1 MVGIQARGATANGNT
16 NIFGE
21 GYTRVGEGLSLDLT
35 PILYP
40 EGVKGLSLGFQPQE
54 RTQSATRPEGAVE
67 IT

>member
-21 GYTRVGEGLSLDLT
+21 GYTRVGEGLSLGLT

-54 RTQSATRPEGAVE
+54 TPTTMISPEGAAE
-67 IT
+67 